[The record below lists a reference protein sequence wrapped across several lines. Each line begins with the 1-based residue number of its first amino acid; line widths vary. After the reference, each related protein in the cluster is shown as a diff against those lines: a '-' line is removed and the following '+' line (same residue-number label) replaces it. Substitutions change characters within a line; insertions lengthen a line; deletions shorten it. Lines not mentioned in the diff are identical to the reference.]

1 MTALTQDRN
10 TPMRRGEAYTDPVAA
25 STTIYAGSL
34 VCLDSSG
41 NAVPGSEATGLIA
54 RGRAEQRVDNAAG
67 SAGDQYVPVRPGVFR
82 WTNSASSDEITRAE
96 IGGTAYI
103 VDDQTVAKT
112 DGWGSR
118 SAAGTIEDVDAQ
130 GVWVRTA

>member
-96 IGGTAYI
+96 IGDTAYI

-112 DGWGSR
+112 DGSGSR